1 MDKIVKGKS
10 AKRNYVYNLLYQVF
24 LFIVPL
30 ATTPYISRV
39 IKASGIGQYSFSY
52 SITSYFVLL
61 ASLGFGYYAQREI
74 ARHSDDKH
82 AQSVI
87 FFEIMICKLLSTALS
102 IGINL
107 ILIYTNVYNE
117 YTLLMK
123 LLLINIASTFFDVTF
138 FFQGKEEFGLI
149 AIVNVLS
156 KSLGIICIFLF
167 VKNENDLW
175 LYAFFQSFVL
185 IFSGLALWAFLPKR
199 IERVKFNEL
208 HFTRHI
214 VPTLCLFIPTIATSI
229 YTMLDKTLI
238 GIMVEGETP
247 VTNVTEDGT
256 IITIIK
262 KTSDIENG
270 YYEQSEKVVKMAM
283 AIITSLG
290 TVMIP
295 RNSKEVAQGH
305 EDKLIENI
313 YKALRFTLLLGVPLT
328 LGLIATANNFSP
340 WFFGEGFEKVPTL
353 IMIFSPIVLI
363 IGLSNVLGL
372 QYLIPK
378 KKDGKFTL
386 AITTGAAVNLCLN
399 LILIRF
405 YNSYGAA
412 IASVIAEA
420 SVTTIMFIFVRKE
433 ISFLTMLK
441 QCWKYIVSG
450 LLMFGIVYSTQ
461 YFLKLEAKPLFT
473 IILILEGACSYFL
486 LLLILRDSAFIDGCK
501 KIIGKLTSRFKKKEK

>member
-1 MDKIVKGKS
+1 MGKVLKGKS
-10 AKRNYVYNLLYQVF
+10 AKKNYIYNLLYQVF

-39 IKASGIGQYSFSY
+39 IGPSGIGQYSFSY
-52 SITSYFVLL
+52 SITSYFVLF

-74 ARHSDDKH
+74 ARHSQDRH

-87 FFEIMICKLLSTALS
+87 FFEIMICKLISTLLSM
-102 IGINL
+102 GINL

-123 LLLINIASTFFDVTF
+123 LLLINIASTFFDITF
-138 FFQGKEEFGLI
+138 FFQGREEFGLI
-149 AIVNVLS
+149 AIINVLS
-156 KSLGIICIFLF
+156 KTIGIACIFIF
-167 VKNENDLW
+167 VKNEDDLW
-175 LYAFFQSFVL
+175 LYTFFQSFVL
-185 IFSGLALWAFLPKR
+185 IFSSLLLWAFLIKR
-199 IERVKFNEL
+199 IERVKLSEL

-214 VPTLCLFIPTIATSI
+214 VPTLCLFIPTIATSV

-238 GIMVEGETP
+238 GLMIEGNTTIAETAP
-247 VTNVTEDGT
+247 DGT
-256 IITIIK
+256 ITTIIK

-305 EDKLIENI
+305 EEKLIENI
-313 YKALRFTLLLGVPLT
+313 YKALRFTFLLGMPLT
-328 LGLIATANNFSP
+328 LGLIATANSFSP
-340 WFFGEGFEKVPTL
+340 WFFGTGFEKVPYL

-378 KKDGKFTL
+378 KNDGKFTI
-386 AITTGAAVNLCLN
+386 AITSGAIINLCLN

-405 YNSYGAA
+405 YKSYGAA

-420 SVTTIMFIFVRKE
+420 SVTAIMFIFVRKE
-433 ISFLTMLK
+433 ISFLKMLK
-441 QCWKYIVSG
+441 QCYKYIISG
-450 LLMFGIVYSTQ
+450 LIMFGVVFLTQ
-461 YFLKLEAKPLFT
+461 YFLKLDANPLFT
-473 IILILEGACSYFL
+473 MILVLEGACTYFL
-486 LLLILRDSAFIDGCK
+486 LLFILRDSAFIDGSK
-501 KIIGKLTSRFKKKEK
+501 KIIGKLIPHIKKKDK